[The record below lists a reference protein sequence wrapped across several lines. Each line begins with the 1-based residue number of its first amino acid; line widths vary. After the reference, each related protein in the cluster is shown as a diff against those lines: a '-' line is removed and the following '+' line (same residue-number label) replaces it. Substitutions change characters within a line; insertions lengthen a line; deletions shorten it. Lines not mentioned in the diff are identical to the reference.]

1 MVLDIDKFK
10 RINDTYGHQ
19 EGDRVIISIVDIINK
34 SIRDTDILPE
44 SVAKNLRSFLSVTI
58 KMRQLLL
65 QNELGEMWKM
75 VRQYQIHM
83 I

>member
-1 MVLDIDKFK
+1 MTKIYNRKLFYKSLKSSLAKGAVCVMVLDIDKFK

-44 SVAKNLRSFLSVTI
+44 
-58 KMRQLLL
+58 
-65 QNELGEMWKM
+65 
-75 VRQYQIHM
+75 
-83 I
+83 